1 MLPHLILNNQPLG
14 DLMTPLLIM
23 LECLELVLLRSKEL
37 KYIYVYFDNK
47 CEEPVEVSN
56 IQDSEWWQIVPACCA
71 ALCSK
76 KTSLKSLVLQVSVLQ
91 TDRSSPL
98 LRLLPGRLVLQTP
111 ARGGAVS
118 ANLISPSQHARS
130 LSAPR
135 PSSPAGFR
143 VIGEGWRS
151 AALFSSFRDQSH
163 TCAAE

>member
-1 MLPHLILNNQPLG
+1 MLLHLILNYQPLR
-14 DLMTPLLIM
+14 DLMTPLLIV

-37 KYIYVYFDNK
+37 KYILYIYTVYFDNK

-56 IQDSEWWQIVPACCA
+56 IEGSEWWQIVPACCA

-98 LRLLPGRLVLQTP
+98 LPGRLVLQTP

-135 PSSPAGFR
+135 
-143 VIGEGWRS
+143 
-151 AALFSSFRDQSH
+151 RDLG
-163 TCAAE
+163 

>member
-1 MLPHLILNNQPLG
+1 MYILTINVRNQ
-14 DLMTPLLIM
+14 
-23 LECLELVLLRSKEL
+23 
-37 KYIYVYFDNK
+37 
-47 CEEPVEVSN
+47 EVSN

-151 AALFSSFRDQSH
+151 AALFFLLPRPIAHVRSWVKTVTLQLPWQPSVPPSCLNTFQ
-163 TCAAE
+163 TF